1 MGGEEWVSIEK
12 ILNSHYRNKKL
23 AGVLSHNI
31 YGDLQGVSK
40 HLKVPKVLVDYIS
53 DITYG
58 FSWDNG
64 LNSRTTYNTFVTSKR
79 AVDCGQT
86 NLNIL
91 ENILT
96 KMDSI
101 SNSKRIMPRYNVFT
115 TSIGYTSHGS
125 VISYER
131 GFIEEL
137 RELKREHM
145 NSGLSTVKL
154 MLVYEVDKDERVQ
167 NGNISV
173 SLIVNITKDRASK
186 PVVLLGSVG
195 ATVYKADNID
205 RLIDGNLEPL
215 LKAINL
221 NMVKLVN
228 MEKEQ
233 YCKVEN
239 MNGIEISLYKGDCKY
254 Y

>member
-53 DITYG
+53 NITYG

-125 VISYER
+125 VISYES
-131 GFIEEL
+131 GYIEEL
-137 RELKREHM
+137 RELKRKHM
-145 NSGLSTVKL
+145 NSGLSTIKV
-154 MLVYEVDKDERVQ
+154 LVIYEVDRDERVQ

-173 SLIVNITKDRASK
+173 SLIVNITKDRTSK
-186 PVVLLGSVG
+186 PVILLGSVG
-195 ATVYKADNID
+195 ATVYGTEQID
-205 RLIDGNLEPL
+205 KLITGSFEPL
-215 LKAINL
+215 IKAINL

-233 YCKVEN
+233 YDKFQTTDE
-239 MNGIEISLYKGDCKY
+239 MEIHIYRGDCKY

>member
-1 MGGEEWVSIEK
+1 MGVEK
-12 ILNSHYRNKKL
+12 VLNSHYRNKKL

-131 GFIEEL
+131 GYIEEL
-137 RELKREHM
+137 KKLKREHKTI
-145 NSGLSTVKL
+145 GLSTVRL
-154 MLVYEVDKDERVQ
+154 MVIYEVDKDERVK
-167 NGNISV
+167 NGNIAIC
-173 SLIVNITKDRASK
+173 LIVNIAKDRTNK
-186 PVVLLGSVG
+186 PNVLYGSVG
-195 ATVYKADNID
+195 ATVYGTEQID
-205 RLIDGNLEPL
+205 KLITGSFEPL
-215 LKAINL
+215 IKAINL

-233 YCKVEN
+233 YCKVEHLN
-239 MNGIEISLYKGDCKY
+239 TSQNIR
-254 Y
+254 